1 MSNRCHMSAATIC
14 DMLPWA
20 VEESEVP
27 NSRRERK
34 KSRTHDDLVAAAT
47 QLFATNGYEQTSI
60 EQITELVDVSPRTF
74 FRHFGSKEEVLFPK
88 TFPTEALLAAMA
100 AQPDTSNDLQ
110 AIRDAYVELLPKDE
124 AGLQKALLLKRAVQ
138 STSTLEGRQLM
149 LQRQFRG
156 HLATALA
163 RRRGVDE
170 PDDRSELVAALA
182 ESVIHLAF
190 DKWAATDGKGDL
202 EALLIEQFKLVDDI
216 LAPPAR
222 SSGRARSGAKSAAR
236 SSR

>member
-1 MSNRCHMSAATIC
+1 
-14 DMLPWA
+14 MLPWA
-20 VEESEVP
+20 PTEESEVP
-27 NSRRERK
+27 DSRRERK
-34 KSRTHDDLVAAAT
+34 KSRTHHDLVAAAT

-74 FRHFGSKEEVLFPK
+74 FRHFASKEDVLFPK
-88 TFPTEALLAAMA
+88 AFPTEALLAAMA
-100 AQPDTSNDLQ
+100 AQPDSSNDLV

-124 AGLQKALLLKRAVQ
+124 VGLQKALLLKRAVQ

-163 RRRGVDE
+163 RRRGLDE
-170 PDDRSELVAALA
+170 PDDRAELVAALA

-202 EALLIEQFKLVDDI
+202 ETILIGQFELVDDI
-216 LAPPAR
+216 LAPPVT
-222 SSGRARSGAKSAAR
+222 SSGPARNRTKTAAR
-236 SSR
+236 PRR

>member
-1 MSNRCHMSAATIC
+1 M
-14 DMLPWA
+14 
-20 VEESEVP
+20 
-27 NSRRERK
+27 
-34 KSRTHDDLVAAAT
+34 AAAT
-47 QLFATNGYEQTSI
+47 QLFAANGYEQTSI

-74 FRHFGSKEEVLFPK
+74 FRHFASKEEVLFPK

-100 AQPDTSNDLQ
+100 AQPDSSNDLL

-124 AGLQKALLLKRAVQ
+124 VGLQKALLLKRAVQ

-163 RRRGVDE
+163 RRRGLDE
-170 PDDRSELVAALA
+170 PDDRAELVAALA

-190 DKWAATDGKGDL
+190 DKWATTDGKSDL
-202 EALLIEQFKLVDDI
+202 EELLIGQFELVDDI
-216 LAPPAR
+216 LATPVTLFR
-222 SSGRARSGAKSAAR
+222 RARHRTKAAAR
-236 SSR
+236 PRR